1 MANQVY
7 ANGMEVSCKAGS
19 GKTIAAFPDVCF
31 TPPQTPAT
39 PPGVP
44 IPYPNTGMASDCS
57 DGSSSVQVSG
67 EQVMLKNKSYFK
79 KSTGDEAGAAPKKG
93 LINSSKSG
101 KLYFTSWSMDVKIEG
116 ENVVRHLDLTTSNHA
131 CPNANAAAAWPHI
144 DAMSAAKLNKKP
156 CAADCPTTVTPAR
169 KKKLRRRTPRSRHRR
184 AVNKKWPRTCAACG
198 ENKRRLAADHIFP
211 LDEIVKIPGFA
222 CLTYKEQKEVVNTDA
237 NFVGLCKSCNS
248 SKCAKLWKDF
258 KENKAKGIKISRR
271 VRNKA
276 NTSAAAA
283 KTHVVYAVRSKKGR
297 C

>member
-1 MANQVY
+1 MANEVY
-7 ANGMEVSCKAGS
+7 ANSMEVSCKAGA

-57 DGSSSVQVSG
+57 DGSSSVKISG
-67 EQVMLKNKSYFK
+67 QPVMLKNKSYFK
-79 KSTGDEAGAAPKKG
+79 QSTGDEAGAAPKKG
-93 LINSSKSG
+93 LINNSTRG
-101 KLYFTSWSMDVKIEG
+101 KLYFTAWSMDVKVEG
-116 ENVVRHLDLTTSNHA
+116 ENVVRNLDLTTSNHA

-144 DAMSAAKLNKKP
+144 DAVSPAGLPKKP
-156 CAADCPTTVTPAR
+156 CEADCPTTVKPHR
-169 KKKLRRRTPRSRHRR
+169 KKQLRKRTPRRRHRR
-184 AVNKKWPRTCAACG
+184 NVNEGWPRTCKACG
-198 ENKRRLAADHIFP
+198 ENKRRLAADHVFP

-222 CLTYKEQKEVVNTDA
+222 CLTYKEQKEVINTDE

-258 KENKAKGIKISRR
+258 KQNKAKGIKISQS

-276 NTSAAAA
+276 EAAATAA
-283 KTHVVYAVRSKKGR
+283 KSHVVKAVRSKKGN